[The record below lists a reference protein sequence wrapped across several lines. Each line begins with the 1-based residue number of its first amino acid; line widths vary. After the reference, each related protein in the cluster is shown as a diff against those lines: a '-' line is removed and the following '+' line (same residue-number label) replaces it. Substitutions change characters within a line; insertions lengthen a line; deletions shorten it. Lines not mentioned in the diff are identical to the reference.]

1 MFFKNNPPKRT
12 PGKLEGCTLYFVAL
26 RAITQIFLD
35 TYGDE
40 KFARVALRFF
50 AKNIDLYR

>member
-12 PGKLEGCTLYFVAL
+12 PGKVEGCSLYFVAL